1 LRMKIRI
8 TQWVILGLLTLMIF
22 HPVFNIKK
30 KIPPYGILL
39 IDKSESMQDVKEIEI
54 ESDYTI
60 KKFYFGAEG
69 RGTDIA
75 TAIIKAAETNP
86 YASFII
92 LYSDGSNTKGE
103 NPIMIAEETEIP
115 IYFIPPEITGKT
127 TWGFISAYGP
137 NSIKEGDS
145 VKITVYYKIPDT
157 ALLEIKTE
165 NQTIKEN
172 IKKEGI
178 LNFAFLPSAGKKDIR
193 LNLLIDNDTID
204 RNHLSLD
211 VRKKRKLLIISAPP
225 DWNYKFIRRYF
236 EDKNWE
242 VGTNEKDNIRL
253 HLSQNI
259 DIICF
264 LNDPVKYKEPLENYL
279 EKGGKIIVISSVTSN
294 LNFLPVIAS
303 TLTKYSGKL
312 PESYYLKPGGIRRNS
327 KTLPVNGENLG
338 YTMRFAEGTVIQLIY
353 LELWKLALSAGQL
366 YPQNLFEELMD
377 KSLKELISEET
388 SIYYSNRLLEGEDFI
403 IKFKKNEN
411 IVKEL
416 YWDRKQI
423 KFSGDPIIVKQPSP
437 GLHYFKINLQ
447 SHSIED
453 SVLVVSAPKDRLGL
467 DTLMLKGIAA
477 ISGGGEWYKNFKKED
492 FELKEKE
499 IRINLRHNWFFII
512 SLLLL
517 IFFDWFLW
525 MRKNK

>member
-1 LRMKIRI
+1 MKMRI
-8 TQWVILGLLTLMIF
+8 TQWVILGLLILMIF
-22 HPVFNIKK
+22 HPGFHFKE
-30 KIPPYGILL
+30 KITPYGILL
-39 IDKSESMQDVKEIEI
+39 IDKSESMETAKEVEI
-54 ESDYTI
+54 ESHHTI
-60 KKFYFGAEG
+60 KKFYFGTEEN
-69 RGTDIA
+69 GTDIGK
-75 TAIIKAAETNP
+75 AILKASKSLP
-86 YASFII
+86 DASFII
-92 LYSDGSNTKGE
+92 LYSDGLNTKGT
-103 NPIMIAEETEIP
+103 NPIKVAGEIEIP
-115 IYFIPPEITGKT
+115 IYFVLPEIKYKAST
-127 TWGFISAYGP
+127 GFISAYGP
-137 NSIKEGDS
+137 NSIEEGDS
-145 VKITVYYKIPDT
+145 AKITVYYKIPDT
-157 ALLEIKTE
+157 ALLEINTE

-178 LNFAFLPSAGKKDIR
+178 LNFAFLPSPGKKNIR
-193 LNLLIDNDTID
+193 INLLIDKDTID
-204 RNHLSLD
+204 RTNLSLD
-211 VRKKRKLLIISAPP
+211 VRKKRKLLIISEPP

-264 LNDPVKYKEPLENYL
+264 LNDPVKYKETLENYL

-312 PESYYLKPGGIRRNS
+312 PESYFLKPGGVRRNS
-327 KTLPVNGENLG
+327 KALSVNGETLG
-338 YTMRFAEGTVIQLIY
+338 YKMQYAEGTVVQLIY

-366 YPQNLFEELMD
+366 YPQNFFEELMD

-388 SIYYSNRLLEGEDFI
+388 SIYYSNRLLEGDDFI
-403 IKFKKNEN
+403 IKFKGKEN
-411 IVKEL
+411 SVKEL

-423 KFSGDPIIVKQPSP
+423 RFSEDSIVFRQPNP
-437 GLHYFKINLQ
+437 GLHYFKLNLQ

-453 SVLVVSAPKDRLGL
+453 SVLVVSEPKDRLGL

-477 ISGGGEWYKNFKKED
+477 MSGGGEWYKDFSKKNFES
-492 FELKEKE
+492 KEKE
-499 IRINLRHNWFFII
+499 IWINLRHNWLFLI

-517 IFFDWFLW
+517 LFFDWFLW
-525 MRKNK
+525 MRKKI